1 MEKHKI
7 ALISDWY
14 FPKVGGIEYSM
25 HTLAKTLSTHGYEV
39 SVITRSYPG
48 IPKYST
54 RDGVSVIRV
63 KGKPLPGQKRFLMP
77 SAYKELF
84 SLLKNGNYEIVNS
97 HGLDSPLS
105 MGALLASRKLRIPVV
120 VTNHSLVGDTP
131 YRLLLYLMGKLLLKN
146 TDAVIAVSS
155 AVEKDSRLMTKKP
168 IYRIFNG
175 VDSEDKIV
183 KVPFPVDTKG
193 KIVIVT
199 VARMTKKKGVQN
211 IVELAPSL
219 LQKHKNLLFIMVG
232 DGELR
237 CKLERIVEDSGL
249 SRNFYFT
256 GEVSREKV
264 LGYLEQADVFALP
277 SSNEAFGISILE
289 AMSKEVPVVAMN
301 NSGVSDIITN
311 GVNGYLAD
319 SLAEF
324 SSSLDNLIE
333 NPTLRTSFAR
343 EACRGLSNY
352 DWNRICEQTSRVY
365 RNVIN
370 EKYHNNR

>member
-48 IPKYST
+48 VPKYSI

-63 KGKPLPGQKRFLMP
+63 KGRPLPGQKRFLMP

-105 MGALLASRKLRIPVV
+105 MGALVASRKLGIPVV

-131 YRLLLYLMGKLLLKN
+131 YRLLYYLIGKLLLKN
-146 TDAVIAVSS
+146 TGAIIAVSS
-155 AVEKDSRLMTKKP
+155 AVEKDSRLMTEKP

-211 IVELAPSL
+211 IVDLAPSL
-219 LQKHKNLLFIMVG
+219 LQKHKNLLFVMIG

-237 CKLERIVEDSGL
+237 CKLERIVEESGL

-264 LGYLEQADVFALP
+264 LGYLEQADIFALP

-289 AMSKEVPVVAMN
+289 AISKEVPVVAMN
-301 NSGVSDIITN
+301 NSGVSDIITS

-319 SLAEF
+319 SLTEF
-324 SSSLDNLIE
+324 SSALENLIE
-333 NPTLRTSFAR
+333 TPTLRTSFAQ
-343 EACRGLSNY
+343 EAIRGLSNY
-352 DWNRICEQTSRVY
+352 DWNQICEQTSRVY
-365 RNVIN
+365 RSVIREN
-370 EKYHNNR
+370 YHNNR

>member
-48 IPKYST
+48 VPKHST
-54 RDGVSVIRV
+54 KDGVSVIRV
-63 KGKPLPGQKRFLMP
+63 KGRPLPGQNRFLAP

-84 SLLKNGNYEIVNS
+84 SLLKKGNYEIVNS

-105 MGALLASRKLRIPVV
+105 MGALLASRKLGIPVI

-131 YRLLLYLMGKLLLKN
+131 YRLLLYLMGKILLKN

-175 VDSEDKIV
+175 VDSEDKII
-183 KVPFPVDTKG
+183 KVPFPVDIKG

-219 LQKHKNLLFIMVG
+219 LQKHKNLLFVMIG

-237 CKLERIVEDSGL
+237 GKLEKIVEESDL

-264 LGYLEQADVFALP
+264 LGYLEQADIFALP

-301 NSGVSDIITN
+301 NSGVSDIITS

-319 SLAEF
+319 SLVEF
-324 SSSLDNLIE
+324 SSALDNLIE

-343 EACRGLSNY
+343 KACRGLSKY
-352 DWNRICEQTSRVY
+352 DWNQICEQTSRVY
-365 RNVIN
+365 RSVIN

>member
-7 ALISDWY
+7 AMISDWY

-25 HTLAKTLSTHGYEV
+25 HTLAKTLSMHGYEV

-48 IPKYST
+48 VPEYSR

-63 KGKPLPGQKRFLMP
+63 KGRPLPGQSRFLMP
-77 SAYKELF
+77 GAYKELF
-84 SLLKNGNYEIVNS
+84 NLLKNGNYDIVNC
-97 HGLDSPLS
+97 HGLDSPIG
-105 MGALLASRKLRIPVV
+105 MIALIISQKLGIPVV

-131 YRLLLYLMGKLLLKN
+131 YSSLLYLAGKLLLKN

-155 AVEKDSRLMTKKP
+155 AVEKDSKLMTKKP

-175 VDSEDKIV
+175 VDSEDKII
-183 KVPFPVDTKG
+183 KVPFPVNTEEKL
-193 KIVIVT
+193 VIVT

-211 IVELAPSL
+211 IVDLAPSL
-219 LQKHKNLLFIMVG
+219 LEKHKNLLFLMIG
-232 DGELR
+232 DGPLR
-237 CKLERIVEDSGL
+237 EKLESTVEESGL
-249 SRNFYFT
+249 SGNFYFT
-256 GEVSREKV
+256 GEVPREKV

-301 NSGVSDIITN
+301 NSGVSDIINN

-319 SLAEF
+319 SLTEF
-324 SSSLDNLIE
+324 SDYLENLIE
-333 NPTLRTSFAR
+333 KPALRTSFAR
-343 EACRGLSNY
+343 EALRGLSNY
-352 DWNRICEQTSRVY
+352 DWNRICEQTSKVY
-365 RNVIN
+365 TSVIY

>member
-48 IPKYST
+48 VPKHST
-54 RDGVSVIRV
+54 KDGVSVIRV
-63 KGKPLPGQKRFLMP
+63 KGRPLLGQNRFLTP

-84 SLLKNGNYEIVNS
+84 SLLKKGNYEIVNS
-97 HGLDSPLS
+97 HGLDSPLG
-105 MGALLASRKLRIPVV
+105 MGALLASRKLGIPVI

-175 VDSEDKIV
+175 VDSEDKII
-183 KVPFPVDTKG
+183 KVPFPVDTNG

-199 VARMTKKKGVQN
+199 VARMTKKKGVQH
-211 IVELAPSL
+211 IVDLAPPL
-219 LQKHKNLLFIMVG
+219 LQKHKNLLFVMIG

-237 CKLERIVEDSGL
+237 RKLERIVEEAGL

-264 LGYLEQADVFALP
+264 LGYLEQADIFALP

-301 NSGVSDIITN
+301 NSGVSDIITS

-319 SLAEF
+319 SLTEF
-324 SSSLDNLIE
+324 SSALEDLIE
-333 NPTLRTSFAR
+333 TPTLRASFAR
-343 EACRGLSNY
+343 EAIRGLSNY

-365 RNVIN
+365 RSVIH
-370 EKYHNNR
+370 EKYHNNH

>member
-1 MEKHKI
+1 MEKYKI
-7 ALISDWY
+7 AMISDWY

-25 HTLAKTLSTHGYEV
+25 HTLAKTLSRHGYEV

-48 IPKYST
+48 VPEYSK

-63 KGKPLPGQKRFLMP
+63 KGRPLPGQSRFLMP
-77 SAYKELF
+77 GAYKELF
-84 SLLKNGNYEIVNS
+84 SLLKNGNYQIVNC
-97 HGLDSPLS
+97 HGLDSPIG
-105 MGALLASRKLRIPVV
+105 MVALIVSRKLGIPVV

-131 YRLLLYLMGKLLLKN
+131 YSSLLYLAGKLLLKN
-146 TDAVIAVSS
+146 ADAVIAVSS
-155 AVEKDSRLMTKKP
+155 AVEKDSKLMTKKP

-175 VDSEDKIV
+175 VDSEDKIIT
-183 KVPFPVDTKG
+183 VPFPVNTEG
-193 KIVIVT
+193 KLIIAT

-211 IVELAPSL
+211 IVDLAPSL
-219 LQKHKNLLFIMVG
+219 LEKHENLLFVMIG
-232 DGELR
+232 DGPLR
-237 CKLERIVEDSGL
+237 EKLEGAVEEAGL
-249 SRNFYFT
+249 SGNFYFT

-264 LGYLEQADVFALP
+264 LGYLEQADIFALP

-301 NSGVSDIITN
+301 NSGVSDIVRN

-324 SSSLDNLIE
+324 SYYLEDLIE
-333 NPTLRTSFAR
+333 KPALRTSFAR
-343 EACRGLSNY
+343 EALRGLSNY
-352 DWNRICEQTSRVY
+352 DWNRICKQTSKVY
-365 RNVIN
+365 TSVIY

>member
-1 MEKHKI
+1 MEKHRI

-25 HTLAKTLSTHGYEV
+25 HTLAKTLSMHGHEV

-48 IPKYST
+48 VPKYSI
-54 RDGVSVIRV
+54 RDGVSVIRI
-63 KGKPLPGQKRFLMP
+63 KGKPLPGQDRVLTP
-77 SAYKELF
+77 AAYKELF

-97 HGLDSPLS
+97 HGLDSPIG
-105 MGALLASRKLRIPVV
+105 MGALVASRKLGIPVV

-131 YRLLLYLMGKLLLKN
+131 YSPLLYLAGKLLLKN

-155 AVEKDSRLMTKKP
+155 AVEKDSKLMTEKP

-175 VDSEDKIV
+175 VDSEDSIV
-183 KVPFPVDTKG
+183 KIPIPVDTKG

-211 IVELAPSL
+211 IVNLAPSL
-219 LQKHKNLLFIMVG
+219 LEKHENLLFVMIG
-232 DGELR
+232 DGPLR
-237 CKLERIVEDSGL
+237 KKLERTVEESGL
-249 SRNFYFT
+249 SGNFYFT
-256 GEVSREKV
+256 GEVSRAKV
-264 LGYLEQADVFALP
+264 LGYLEQADIFALP

-301 NSGVSDIITN
+301 NSGVSDIIKS

-319 SLAEF
+319 SLTEF
-324 SSSLDNLIE
+324 SSFLEKLIE
-333 NPTLRTSFAR
+333 NSSLRTSFAW
-343 EACRGLSNY
+343 EAIRGLSKY
-352 DWNRICEQTSRVY
+352 DWNRICEQTNRVY
-365 RNVIN
+365 TSVIY

>member
-1 MEKHKI
+1 MEKYKI
-7 ALISDWY
+7 AMISDWY

-25 HTLAKTLSTHGYEV
+25 HTLAKTLSRHGCEV

-48 IPKYST
+48 VPEYSK

-63 KGKPLPGQKRFLMP
+63 KGKPLPGQSRFLMP
-77 SAYKELF
+77 GAYKELF
-84 SLLKNGNYEIVNS
+84 SLLKNGNYQIVNC
-97 HGLDSPLS
+97 HGLDSPIG
-105 MGALLASRKLRIPVV
+105 MVALIVSRKLGIPVV

-131 YRLLLYLMGKLLLKN
+131 YSSLLYLAGKLLLKN
-146 TDAVIAVSS
+146 ADAVIAVSS
-155 AVEKDSRLMTKKP
+155 AVEKDSKLMTKKP

-175 VDSEDKIV
+175 VDSEDKIIT
-183 KVPFPVDTKG
+183 VPFPVNTEG
-193 KIVIVT
+193 KLIIAT

-211 IVELAPSL
+211 IVDLAPSL
-219 LQKHKNLLFIMVG
+219 LEKHENLLFVMIG
-232 DGELR
+232 DGPLR
-237 CKLERIVEDSGL
+237 EKLESAVEEAGL
-249 SRNFYFT
+249 SGNFYFT

-264 LGYLEQADVFALP
+264 LGYLEQADIFALP

-301 NSGVSDIITN
+301 NSGVSDIVRN

-324 SSSLDNLIE
+324 SYYLEDLIE
-333 NPTLRTSFAR
+333 KPALRTSFAR
-343 EACRGLSNY
+343 EALKGISNY
-352 DWNRICEQTSRVY
+352 DWNRICKQTSKVY
-365 RNVIN
+365 TSVIY

>member
-1 MEKHKI
+1 M
-7 ALISDWY
+7 ISDWY

-25 HTLAKTLSTHGYEV
+25 HTLAKTLSRHGYEV

-48 IPKYST
+48 VPEYSK

-63 KGKPLPGQKRFLMP
+63 KGKPLPGQSRFLMP
-77 SAYKELF
+77 GAYKELF
-84 SLLKNGNYEIVNS
+84 SLLKNGNYQIVNC
-97 HGLDSPLS
+97 HGLDSPIG
-105 MGALLASRKLRIPVV
+105 MVALIVSRKLGIPVV

-131 YRLLLYLMGKLLLKN
+131 YSSLLYLAGKLLLKN
-146 TDAVIAVSS
+146 ADAVIAVSS
-155 AVEKDSRLMTKKP
+155 AVEKDSKLMTKKP

-175 VDSEDKIV
+175 VDSEDKIIT
-183 KVPFPVDTKG
+183 VPFPVNTEG
-193 KIVIVT
+193 KLIIAT

-211 IVELAPSL
+211 IVDLAPSL
-219 LQKHKNLLFIMVG
+219 LEKHENLLFVMIG
-232 DGELR
+232 DGPLR
-237 CKLERIVEDSGL
+237 EKLESAVEEAGL
-249 SRNFYFT
+249 SGNFYFT

-264 LGYLEQADVFALP
+264 LGYLEQADIFALP

-301 NSGVSDIITN
+301 NSGVSDIVRN

-324 SSSLDNLIE
+324 SYYLEDLIE
-333 NPTLRTSFAR
+333 KPALRTSFAR
-343 EACRGLSNY
+343 EALKGISNY
-352 DWNRICEQTSRVY
+352 DWNRICKQTSKVY
-365 RNVIN
+365 TSVIY

>member
-25 HTLAKTLSTHGYEV
+25 HTLAKTLSRHGYEV

-48 IPKYST
+48 FPKYSI

-84 SLLKNGNYEIVNS
+84 SLLKNGNYEIINS

-155 AVEKDSRLMTKKP
+155 AVDKDSRLMTKKP
-168 IYRIFNG
+168 IYRIFDG

-211 IVELAPSL
+211 IVDLAPSL
-219 LQKHKNLLFIMVG
+219 LQKHKDLLFVMVG

-237 CKLERIVEDSGL
+237 HKLEKIVEETGL
-249 SRNFYFT
+249 SRNFYFA

-264 LGYLEQADVFALP
+264 LGYLEQADIFALP

-301 NSGVSDIITN
+301 NSGVSDIITS

-319 SLAEF
+319 SLVEF
-324 SSSLDNLIE
+324 SSALDNLIE

-365 RNVIN
+365 GSVIN

>member
-1 MEKHKI
+1 MEKYKI
-7 ALISDWY
+7 AMISDWY

-25 HTLAKTLSTHGYEV
+25 HTLAKTLSRHGCEV

-48 IPKYST
+48 VPEYSK

-63 KGKPLPGQKRFLMP
+63 KGKPLPGQSRFLMP
-77 SAYKELF
+77 GAYKELF
-84 SLLKNGNYEIVNS
+84 SLLKNGNYQIVNC
-97 HGLDSPLS
+97 HGLDSPIG
-105 MGALLASRKLRIPVV
+105 MVALIVSRKLGIPVV

-131 YRLLLYLMGKLLLKN
+131 YSSLLYLAGKLLLKN
-146 TDAVIAVSS
+146 ADAVIAVSS
-155 AVEKDSRLMTKKP
+155 AVEKDSKLMTKKP

-175 VDSEDKIV
+175 VDSEDKIIT
-183 KVPFPVDTKG
+183 VPFPVNTEG
-193 KIVIVT
+193 KLIIAT

-211 IVELAPSL
+211 IVDLAPSL
-219 LQKHKNLLFIMVG
+219 LEKHENLLFVMIG
-232 DGELR
+232 DGPLR
-237 CKLERIVEDSGL
+237 EKLEGAVEEAGL
-249 SRNFYFT
+249 SGNFYFT

-264 LGYLEQADVFALP
+264 LGYLEQADIFALP

-301 NSGVSDIITN
+301 NSGVSDIVRN

-324 SSSLDNLIE
+324 SYYLEDLIE
-333 NPTLRTSFAR
+333 KPALRTSFAR
-343 EACRGLSNY
+343 EALKGISNY
-352 DWNRICEQTSRVY
+352 DWNRICKQTSKVY
-365 RNVIN
+365 TSVIY

>member
-25 HTLAKTLSTHGYEV
+25 HTLAKTLSRHGYEV

-48 IPKYST
+48 FPKYSI

-84 SLLKNGNYEIVNS
+84 SLLKKGNYEIINS

-155 AVEKDSRLMTKKP
+155 AVDKDSRLMTKKP

-183 KVPFPVDTKG
+183 KVPFPVDAKG

-211 IVELAPSL
+211 IVDLAPSL
-219 LQKHKNLLFIMVG
+219 LQKHKDLLFVMVG

-237 CKLERIVEDSGL
+237 HKLEKIVEETGL

-264 LGYLEQADVFALP
+264 LGYLEQADIFALP

-301 NSGVSDIITN
+301 NSGVSDIITS

-319 SLAEF
+319 SLVEF
-324 SSSLDNLIE
+324 SSALDNLIE

-365 RNVIN
+365 RSVIN